1 MGAASWFRSQS
12 GFAQDLPRAMER
24 LIRFCAAASL
34 IALLAACGGERDRDR
49 EEGPA
54 DREKPSL
61 GAPQDDDGAE
71 DKTDKKESRGDEE
84 DDD

>member
-1 MGAASWFRSQS
+1 
-12 GFAQDLPRAMER
+12 MER
-24 LIRFCAAASL
+24 LIRFCATACL

-49 EEGPA
+49 EEDPA

-61 GAPQDDDGAE
+61 GVPQEDDEAE